1 MNPDQSDH
9 TENNI
14 LTGKDLEAHN
24 KAVAAQHAMTAEEL
38 EEWKREIA
46 VFNSRPKAE
55 EIKFVDE
62 NGPYDYDDG
71 WPSAIEYMS
80 SYERKMEKYERDA
93 RRQREAEMEREAYER
108 EMARAQGEISDGENE
123 CYNEAEHRE
132 YEEEDFSQYP
142 VQGNSDRNLR

>member
-9 TENNI
+9 TENNSDHTENNV

-24 KAVAAQHAMTAEEL
+24 KAVAARRAMTAEEL
-38 EEWKREIA
+38 EEWEREIA
-46 VFNSRPKAE
+46 AFNSRPKAE
-55 EIKFVDE
+55 EIEFADE
-62 NGPYDYDDG
+62 NGPYDYDAA

-80 SYERKMEKYERDA
+80 SYERDA
-93 RRQREAEMEREAYER
+93 RRQREAEMEREAYEL

-123 CYNEAEHRE
+123 CYNEAEHRG

-142 VQGNSDRNLR
+142 VQGEQ